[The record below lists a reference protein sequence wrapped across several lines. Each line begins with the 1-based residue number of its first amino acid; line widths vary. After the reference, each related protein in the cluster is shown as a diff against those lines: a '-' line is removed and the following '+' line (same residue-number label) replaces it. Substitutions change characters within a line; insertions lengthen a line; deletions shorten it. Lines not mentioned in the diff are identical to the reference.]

1 MSIWIMISQK
11 YIQITNDDQILG
23 TQESAQK
30 MGINNYAKKLA
41 KNELAVELAAS
52 FSADSDHL

>member
-1 MSIWIMISQK
+1 MTNC
-11 YIQITNDDQILG
+11 ITLNQILG

-30 MGINNYAKKLA
+30 MDINNYAKKMA

-52 FSADSDHL
+52 FSADSVHLLGKYTLFLS